1 MDGVAYWDSY
11 HASVTAE
18 WYGDDAA
25 SHACLSGVRRA
36 LGDAS
41 PLSLAL
47 HVGCGSSLLGD
58 ALERGGAP
66 GLRVVSTDFS
76 PVCIAWQ
83 RRRRPSGAF
92 AVADVRDDAR
102 AALGAAL
109 GPAAAAAGADLVV
122 DKGTFDALLQRG
134 GGDARAAADAADALA
149 ALLRGTRCWAGGSR
163 GERSAVAL
171 ISIIAPAVRMP
182 VLVDALRARL
192 GLALAPEAPAAAAAA
207 AVAAAGARI
216 CDAAASADGR
226 VALTAVAVPLPPL
239 EMPGQAESFIYYL
252 TVLAAA

>member
-1 MDGVAYWDSY
+1 MDGIAYWNSY
-11 HASVTAE
+11 HSSVTAE

-25 SHACLSGVRRA
+25 SHAVLSGVRRA

-66 GLRVVSTDFS
+66 GLRVLSTDFS

-109 GPAAAAAGADLVV
+109 GPGAAAAGADLVV
-122 DKGTFDALLQRG
+122 DKGTFDALL
-134 GGDARAAADAADALA
+134 
-149 ALLRGTRCWAGGSR
+149 RGTRCWAGGGR
-163 GERSAVAL
+163 GERSVVAL

-182 VLVDALRARL
+182 VLIDALRARL
-192 GLALAPEAPAAAAAA
+192 GLALVSQAPPPAAAAAA
-207 AVAAAGARI
+207 AAVGARI

-239 EMPGQAESFIYYL
+239 EMPDQAESFVYYL
-252 TVLAAA
+252 TVLAA